1 MSTISGISYAT
12 NTTTS
17 NTFNISQVST
27 TTTTV
32 SDEIGLAEEIAEI
45 TGNSVE
51 SVIEALQRIAQFW
64 TWQCSDSRLEDLEP
78 CVPEKEPELLISKD
92 ELDAAL
98 DELLA
103 PVMGGAA

>member
-1 MSTISGISYAT
+1 MDTINGISYAA
-12 NTTTS
+12 NTTAS
-17 NTFNISQVST
+17 NTPDISQVST

-32 SDEIGLAEEIAEI
+32 SDEIRLAEEIAKV
-45 TGNSVE
+45 TGYSVE
-51 SVIEALQRIAQFW
+51 SAIEALQRITQFW
-64 TWQCSDSRLEDLEP
+64 GWQCSDSRLEDHEL

-103 PVMGGAA
+103 PVMEGAA